1 MIYFFSFLARGLKN
15 WLKAINFC
23 RKDHISMIFISTS
36 RKFIPPYNLI
46 PNNSR
51 KFIPRKTCMILL
63 FVKVYVKILWIFF
76 FSRKFVLGR
85 VSALR
90 VFLIFFINIFT
101 LLSLAWAKMRCN
113 TFISNARLKLTKNQA
128 NANPAGIYQLNV
140 NYKNTRRSCE
150 KYSKLTIKAP
160 ERRQWPRSNFLTVNF
175 EHISRLVLVFLM
187 LTLNI

>member
-1 MIYFFSFLARGLKN
+1 
-15 WLKAINFC
+15 
-23 RKDHISMIFISTS
+23 MIFISTS

-101 LLSLAWAKMRCN
+101 LLSLAWAKTRCN
-113 TFISNARLKLTKNQA
+113 AFISNARLKLTKNQA

-160 ERRQWPRSNFLTVNF
+160 ERRQWRRSNFLTVNF
-175 EHISRLVLVFLM
+175 EHISHLVLVFLM